1 MKYSLFAIIPI
12 YLYNGKKEFS
22 NKKLFYYFYPVQYIL
37 FMIIGFMFYK
47 I

>member
-12 YLYNGKKEFS
+12 YLYNGKKGFS